1 MGRTGISE
9 RIIVQK
15 YGGSSL
21 SNSEKIQKIAQ
32 SIIKKKNTGDL
43 LVIVVSAMGNSTD
56 ELVKL
61 ANVVT
66 GNKLSS
72 PREMDILLST
82 GELVSSALM
91 SMALN
96 SNNCAAISLSGIQA
110 GIHTDPTHGSAR
122 ISNIK
127 TDRIISEIKKD
138 KVVIIAGFQ
147 GFSEDGDITTLG
159 RGGSDTS
166 AVALAIALRAKRC
179 EIYTDVEGI
188 YTTDPRLENSAR
200 KIKEINFNEMLEMAS
215 LGAKMNPR
223 SIELASLNNM
233 PIYVSST
240 FSESDGTLI
249 HGGKNM
255 EDINPI
261 TGIAVEHNVS
271 KISVIGI
278 EDKPGVAAGLLKPLS
293 DQGISVDVIVQN
305 SSVNGNTDFTFT
317 IAESD
322 LNRATELIKTQ
333 KTVVFNKIV
342 TGVGL
347 SKVSLVGT
355 GMQNSPGYAAK
366 MFRILSNENVNI
378 DMITTSEIRITV
390 IIKSNFVEVAVK
402 NLHKAFDLDKLN

>member
-1 MGRTGISE
+1 
-9 RIIVQK
+9 
-15 YGGSSL
+15 
-21 SNSEKIQKIAQ
+21 
-32 SIIKKKNTGDL
+32 
-43 LVIVVSAMGNSTD
+43 
-56 ELVKL
+56 
-61 ANVVT
+61 
-66 GNKLSS
+66 
-72 PREMDILLST
+72 MD
-82 GELVSSALM
+82 
-91 SMALN
+91 
-96 SNNCAAISLSGIQA
+96 
-110 GIHTDPTHGSAR
+110 
-122 ISNIK
+122 
-127 TDRIISEIKKD
+127 
-138 KVVIIAGFQ
+138 
-147 GFSEDGDITTLG
+147 
-159 RGGSDTS
+159 
-166 AVALAIALRAKRC
+166 
-179 EIYTDVEGI
+179 
-188 YTTDPRLENSAR
+188 
-200 KIKEINFNEMLEMAS
+200 
-215 LGAKMNPR
+215 
-223 SIELASLNNM
+223 
-233 PIYVSST
+233 
-240 FSESDGTLI
+240 
-249 HGGKNM
+249 
-255 EDINPI
+255 DINPI

-390 IIKSNFVEVAVK
+390 IIKSSFVEVAVK

>member
-1 MGRTGISE
+1 MGRKDISE

-21 SNSEKIQKIAQ
+21 SNSDKIQKIAQ

-66 GNKLSS
+66 GNKSSS
-72 PREMDILLST
+72 PREMDVLLST

-91 SMALN
+91 SMVLN
-96 SNNCAAISLSGIQA
+96 SNNCAAVSLNGIKA
-110 GIHTDPTHGSAR
+110 GIHTDLTHGSAR

-147 GFSEDGDITTLG
+147 GFSEGGDITTLG

-271 KISVIGI
+271 KVSVIGI

-317 IAESD
+317 ISESD
-322 LNRATELIKTQ
+322 LNKATELIKTQ
-333 KTVVFNKIV
+333 KTVIFNKIV

-366 MFRILSNENVNI
+366 MFKILSNENVNI

-390 IIKSNFVEVAVK
+390 IIKSSFVEVAVK